1 MTMYIASRPDGKK
14 DSTLA
19 EIALFNLSV
28 DLNVDPR
35 TPVEID
41 VGLLRG
47 VMSSAYE
54 AGRQHGSDT

>member
-1 MTMYIASRPDGKK
+1 MTTYIVSRPDKGK

-19 EIALFNLSV
+19 EIALFNLSI
-28 DLNVDPR
+28 DLNADMH

-47 VMSSAYE
+47 VMSSAFE
-54 AGRQHGSDT
+54 AGRNHSA